1 MSRAVPVRDVSE
13 RDDSDGDAGETD
25 GSAETAAD
33 EAGEV
38 GSPALSVTLGGGTN
52 VAIGAAMAGYAAF
65 SAGWT
70 LAVRASGDF
79 PDDNAVGG
87 LLTLLVFA
95 GGVAILVDGAAGVFA
110 EKRDG

>member
-1 MSRAVPVRDVSE
+1 MSE
-13 RDDSDGDAGETD
+13 RDGTDGDASETD
-25 GSAETAAD
+25 GSAETAD
-33 EAGEV
+33 DAGAV
-38 GSPALSVTLGGGTN
+38 GLPALSVTLGGGTN
-52 VAIGAAMAGYAAF
+52 VAVGAAMAGYAAF

-70 LAVRASGDF
+70 LAVRASGSF

>member
-1 MSRAVPVRDVSE
+1 MSE
-13 RDDSDGDAGETD
+13 RDDSDGDAGET
-25 GSAETAAD
+25 GSSAEALAA
-33 EAGEV
+33 AGEV

-52 VAIGAAMAGYAAF
+52 VVIGAAMAGYAAF

-70 LAVRASGDF
+70 LAVRASGNF

>member
-1 MSRAVPVRDVSE
+1 MSRAVPVRGVSE
-13 RDDSDGDAGETD
+13 RDGSDGDASETD
-25 GSAETAAD
+25 GSDETAD
-33 EAGEV
+33 DAGEV

-52 VAIGAAMAGYAAF
+52 VVIGAAMAGYAAF

-70 LAVRASGDF
+70 LAVRASGNF